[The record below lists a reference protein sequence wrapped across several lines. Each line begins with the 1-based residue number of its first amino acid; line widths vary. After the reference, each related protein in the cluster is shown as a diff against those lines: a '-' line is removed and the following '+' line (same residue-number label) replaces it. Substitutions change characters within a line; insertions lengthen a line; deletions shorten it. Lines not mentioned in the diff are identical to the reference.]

1 MNKKLCAWIEGDGTF
16 RTLFRKLALWDFASA
31 DRCKVQLLLAIEKG
45 KMAVGTY
52 GVQFAVEQR
61 KKEVQLLT
69 HYLPLFMVFVP
80 ALAYI
85 SLATIFRVFPHYYLG
100 LAFSFSLIIVYKHT
114 WFSQYVE
121 TCRYIY
127 KAADD
132 LLKESAAREV
142 PIVPALLPAAAASLI
157 LEPTTSTPDLQTPSL
172 SVDSEDKGHLNMV
185 LTTEISHRKANIIL
199 FLLDELI
206 RKECGRPNIHSGELK
221 ETIKFFSESSGC
233 QLKNIIT
240 KAHVYR
246 NRNAIKLSSE
256 NARATHLRY
265 VNVLLGHYKAIGD
278 TELCKQGE
286 NLLTF
291 IMSVTVD

>member
-31 DRCKVQLLLAIEKG
+31 DRCKGQILIAIEKE
-45 KMAVGTY
+45 KMTMGAY
-52 GVQFAVEQR
+52 SVQFVVEKR

-85 SLATIFRVFPHYYLG
+85 SLATIFHVFPHYYLG
-100 LAFSFSLIIVYKHT
+100 MALSFSLIIVYKHT

-132 LLKESAAREV
+132 LLKELSVKEA
-142 PIVPALLPAAAASLI
+142 PALPAVLPPAGSITI
-157 LEPTTSTPDLQTPSL
+157 LESTIVQPHVQESFFSASFEDVEQSETAR
-172 SVDSEDKGHLNMV
+172 SV
-185 LTTEISHRKANIIL
+185 EIGPRKSNIIL
-199 FLLDELI
+199 FLLHELVK
-206 RKECGRPNIHSGELK
+206 KECGRPNIHSGALM
-221 ETIKFFSESSGC
+221 ETVRFFSESSGC

-240 KAHVYR
+240 KARLYR
-246 NRNAIKLSSE
+246 TRNTIKLSSE
-256 NARATHLRY
+256 NARATHSRY
-265 VNVLLGHYKAIGD
+265 LTTLQDHYKAVGD
-278 TELCKQGE
+278 MELYKQSE
-286 NLLTF
+286 NLLAF
-291 IMSVTVD
+291 ITNLPID